1 MLNKQRD
8 LYSQMRNLV
17 KTPQLFV
24 AIVGTIVLAAT
35 VNFYELLCTLG
46 LPLVFTRQLAAY
58 NLSTVE
64 YYLYIFFYNVVYVIP
79 LIVIVL
85 IFAFTLG
92 RMKLSEWHG
101 RVLKLF
107 SGLMIASF
115 GVLFI
120 VDYQVLSNVF
130 VPLLLLIY
138 CLVGTFV
145 ISFIWKRY
153 VLENEK

>member
-1 MLNKQRD
+1 
-8 LYSQMRNLV
+8 
-17 KTPQLFV
+17 
-24 AIVGTIVLAAT
+24 
-35 VNFYELLCTLG
+35 
-46 LPLVFTRQLAAY
+46 
-58 NLSTVE
+58 
-64 YYLYIFFYNVVYVIP
+64 LYIFFYNVVYVIP

-130 VPLLLLIY
+130 VPLLIMIY
-138 CLVGTFV
+138 CLVGTFIV
-145 ISFIWKRY
+145 SFIWKKY
-153 VLENEK
+153 MLEEED